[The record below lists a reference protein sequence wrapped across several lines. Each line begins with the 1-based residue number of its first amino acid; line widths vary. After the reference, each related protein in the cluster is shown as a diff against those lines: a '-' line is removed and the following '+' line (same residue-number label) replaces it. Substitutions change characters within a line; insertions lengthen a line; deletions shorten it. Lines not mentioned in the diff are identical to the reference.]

1 MRKVFPGRTVTD
13 SFQAATGRAAAPL
26 AEPRSSPARRAR
38 PRPWPVPLS
47 AANMSADAR
56 PNPRAAAGDET
67 DRLGETQGWFSVW
80 VRLPTLAPEAAGR
93 YRAGSTETGWGI
105 IGRRVVPDAPR
116 SIPGIQ

>member
-13 SFQAATGRAAAPL
+13 SFQAGTGRAAAPL
-26 AEPRSSPARRAR
+26 AEPRSSPARGRD
-38 PRPWPVPLS
+38 
-47 AANMSADAR
+47 DASLCGEHER
-56 PNPRAAAGDET
+56 RCATDPRAAAGDET